1 MSRKKSRS
9 AQSRPSDRSRPGK
22 LDSRKAKDRSVP
34 PAKNQNVDTGVA
46 ASAAMWRETIESIV
60 IAFVLAFLFR
70 TFEAE
75 AFVIPTGSMAPTLMG
90 RHKDLLC
97 EKCGYPFRASASDEV
112 DSKTN
117 RRSNS
122 LVVGCTCPM
131 CRYTMDIRSDNPQG
145 KTYRSYKGDRILVG
159 KFPYQFRDPKRWEVT
174 VFKYPGGAK
183 TNFIKRIVG
192 LPNETLRISHGD
204 ILTMKKGEDV
214 FSIEQK
220 PPAKVRAMLQMVYD
234 NDYARGIDDSLGKLL
249 DQGWPARWSGLPL
262 GKNSGG
268 WETTGHVSFQADGS
282 AGDTAWL
289 EYRHI
294 VPSREDWDYLAKGQL
309 PPGKLKNNPQLITDF
324 CGYNTDI
331 VGFVNDR
338 RRPDRPRPEPLAE
351 KMGLHWVG
359 DLAVECQVEIG
370 GSTGQVLFDLI
381 EGGKHFLCTID
392 VATGTATLE
401 IPGCP
406 DFGTLTAA
414 DVISGPGKYRI
425 MFANVDDKLRLW
437 VGRRVVEF
445 NGDGDYSL
453 AGLDTTK
460 PQQDDLRPVR
470 IGSRGATLQV
480 DHLKVFR
487 DIYYI
492 AVRDSRSHII
502 TDFSYPWPL
511 TAEQVSR
518 VLSDPEQWQHFVT
531 SSYPEQWEHS
541 GPPHAV
547 DFDLEEGQFL
557 ALGDNSA
564 ESKDGRLWGGE
575 GYDYFV
581 ERDLLIGKA
590 IWIYWPHS
598 LDKIPGTKIP
608 IRLFPNFWRMWFVE

>member
-9 AQSRPSDRSRPGK
+9 PQSRPSDRSHPGK
-22 LDSRKAKDRSVP
+22 PESRNAKDRSGP
-34 PAKNQNVDTGVA
+34 PAKHQHADNRTVT
-46 ASAAMWRETIESIV
+46 SAAMWRETIESIV

-97 EKCGYPFRASASDEV
+97 EKCGYPFRVSASDEV
-112 DSKTN
+112 DPRTN
-117 RRSNS
+117 RRNDS

-131 CRYTMDIRSDNPQG
+131 CRYTMDVSNDR
-145 KTYRSYKGDRILVG
+145 TYRSYKGDRILVG
-159 KFPYQFRDPKRWEVT
+159 KFPYQYRDPKRWEVT

-192 LPNETLRISHGD
+192 LPNETLRIRHGD
-204 ILTMKKGEDV
+204 ILTMRQGENE

-220 PPAKVRAMLQMVYD
+220 PPDKARAMLQVVYD
-234 NDYARGIDDSLGKLL
+234 NDYARGIDDSLGELL
-249 DQGWPARWSGLPL
+249 DQGWPARWSGLSL
-262 GKNSGG
+262 GENPGG
-268 WETTGHVSFQADGS
+268 WETTDHVSFQADGA
-282 AGDTAWL
+282 AGYTAWL

-294 VPSREDWDYLAKGQL
+294 VPSRGDWDYLAQGLL
-309 PPGKLKNNPQLITDF
+309 PPGEHKPRLITDF

-331 VGFVNDR
+331 VGLVNDR
-338 RRPDRPRPEPLAE
+338 RGPDRPRPEPLAD

-359 DLAVECQVEIG
+359 DLALECQVEIG
-370 GSTGQVLFDLI
+370 GNTGQVLFDLV

-406 DFGTLTAA
+406 EFGTLTAA
-414 DVISGPGKYRI
+414 DVISGPGKYRF
-425 MFANVDDKLRLW
+425 MFANLDDMLRLW

-453 AGLDTTK
+453 LGLDTTK
-460 PQQDDLRPVR
+460 PQKDDLGPVK
-470 IGSRGATLQV
+470 IGSRGVALHV
-480 DHLKVFR
+480 SHLKVYR

-492 AVRDSRSHII
+492 AAEGSSRGTIA
-502 TDFSYPWPL
+502 DFSYYDWPYIPM
-511 TAEQVSR
+511 TVEEVAG
-518 VLSDPEQWQHFVT
+518 VLSDPERWGHFGT
-531 SSYPEQWEHS
+531 YR
-541 GPPHAV
+541 PPV
-547 DFDLEEGQFL
+547 DFVLEDGQFL

-564 ESKDGRLWGGE
+564 ESKDGRLWGCE
-575 GYDYFV
+575 GYEHYV

-608 IRLFPNFWRMWFVE
+608 IRLFPNFWRMWFVK

>member
-1 MSRKKSRS
+1 MSRKNSRS
-9 AQSRPSDRSRPGK
+9 SQSRPSDRSRPGK
-22 LDSRKAKDRSVP
+22 AKSPIP
-34 PAKNQNVDTGVA
+34 PAKNRNAGTGA
-46 ASAAMWRETIESIV
+46 ASPAAMWRETIESIV

-97 EKCGYPFRASASDEV
+97 EKCGYPFRVSASDEM
-112 DSKTN
+112 DSNTN

-122 LVVGCTCPM
+122 LVVACTCPM
-131 CRYTMDIRSDNPQG
+131 CRYTMDVRSDNAQG

-159 KFPYQFRDPKRWEVT
+159 KFPYQYRDPKRWEVT

-204 ILTMKKGEDV
+204 IFTMKKGEDV
-214 FSIEQK
+214 FSIERK
-220 PPAKVRAMLQMVYD
+220 PPAKARSMLQMVYD
-234 NDYARGIDDSLGKLL
+234 NDYARGVDDSLGILL
-249 DQGWPARWSGLPL
+249 DRGWPARWSGLSL
-262 GKNSGG
+262 NENSGG
-268 WETTGHVSFQADGS
+268 WGTTDHVSFQTDGS
-282 AGDTAWL
+282 AEDTAWL

-294 VPSREDWDYLAKGQL
+294 LPSHEDWDYLAEGQL
-309 PPGKLKNNPQLITDF
+309 PPGELKNNPRLISDF

-338 RRPDRPRPEPLAE
+338 RRSDTSRPEPLAE

-359 DLAVECQVEIG
+359 DLAVECQVDIG
-370 GSTGQVLFDLI
+370 GNTGQVLLGLV

-401 IPGCP
+401 IPGCA
-406 DFGTLTAA
+406 DFGPLTAA
-414 DVISGPGKYRI
+414 DVISGPGKYRL

-445 NGDGDYSL
+445 EGDGEYSL
-453 AGLDTTK
+453 LGLDTTK
-460 PQQDDLRPVR
+460 PREDDLRPVR
-470 IGSRGATLQV
+470 IGSRGAALHV
-480 DHLKVFR
+480 SHLKVYR

-492 AVRDSRSHII
+492 SAKDSSSRII
-502 TDFSYPWPL
+502 TDFPHHPWPYDPM
-511 TAEQVSR
+511 TAKEVAR
-518 VLSDPEQWQHFVT
+518 VLSDPEHWGHFGT
-531 SSYPEQWEHS
+531 PR
-541 GPPHAV
+541 AV
-547 DFDLEEGQFL
+547 DFELQEGQFL

-564 ESKDGRLWGGE
+564 ESKDGRLWGSE
-575 GYDYFV
+575 GHEYFV
-581 ERDLLIGKA
+581 ERDLLIGQA

-598 LDKIPGTKIP
+598 LDKIPGTEIP

>member
-1 MSRKKSRS
+1 
-9 AQSRPSDRSRPGK
+9 
-22 LDSRKAKDRSVP
+22 
-34 PAKNQNVDTGVA
+34 
-46 ASAAMWRETIESIV
+46 MWRETIESIV

-97 EKCGYPFRASASDEV
+97 EKCGYPFQVSASDEV
-112 DSKTN
+112 DSTTN

-131 CRYTMDIRSDNPQG
+131 CRYTMDIRRDNPQG

-159 KFPYQFRDPKRWEVT
+159 KFPYQYRDPKRWEVT

-204 ILTMKKGEDV
+204 IFTKKKGEDV

-220 PPAKVRAMLQMVYD
+220 PPAKGRAMFQMVYD
-234 NDYARGIDDSLGKLL
+234 NDYARGTDDSLGKLL
-249 DQGWPARWSGLPL
+249 DLGWPARWSGLSL
-262 GKNSGG
+262 GEESGG
-268 WETTGHVSFQADGS
+268 WETGDHVSFRTDGS

-294 VPSREDWDYLAKGQL
+294 VPSHEDWDYLAEGRL
-309 PPGKLKNNPQLITDF
+309 PSGELKNNPRLVTDF
-324 CGYNTDI
+324 CGYNTDV
-331 VGFVNDR
+331 VGYVNDR
-338 RRPDRPRPEPLAE
+338 HRPEPLPE

-370 GSTGQVLFDLI
+370 GETGQMVFCLV

-392 VATGTATLE
+392 VATGRATLE
-401 IPGCP
+401 IPDCP
-406 DFGTLTAA
+406 DFDTPAA
-414 DVISGPGKYRI
+414 DDVISGPGKYRI
-425 MFANVDDKLRLW
+425 TFANVDDELRLW
-437 VGRRVVEF
+437 VGKRLIEF
-445 NGDGDYSL
+445 DGDGDYSL
-453 AGLDTTK
+453 LGVDTTK
-460 PQQDDLRPVR
+460 AHQDDLRPVR

-480 DHLKVFR
+480 GHLKVFR

-492 AVRDSRSHII
+492 AVKDSRGHVI

-511 TAEQVSR
+511 TAEQVAHR
-518 VLSDPEQWQHFVT
+518 QSDPARWEHFVST
-531 SSYPEQWEHS
+531 SGSGQWGHPETS
-541 GPPHAV
+541 RAV
-547 DFDLEEGQFL
+547 EFDLAEGQFL

-564 ESKDGRLWGGE
+564 ESKDGRLWGAE
-575 GYDYFV
+575 GYEYFV
-581 ERDLLIGKA
+581 DRNLLIGKA

-598 LDKIPGTKIP
+598 LDKIPGTQIP